1 MKVLPKMFEIE
12 ISGSKSE
19 SNRALILQS
28 YLPNISIGNS
38 SNSEDTQWM
47 QAALTDLKK
56 GKTILQCGHAGTV
69 IRFIVARA
77 VFEPNFN
84 GLITGS
90 SRLLSRPIQALL
102 DALKPYAKNIEHTDE
117 GIRIESKSEHPNE
130 ATFTIDATN
139 SSQFVSAL
147 CLCAPRFEKGISINI
162 TGTLSSVPYIE
173 MTLDFLKQQGYNYT
187 FTNREI
193 KIVPS
198 EKTNINTIN
207 IEPDWSSLSY
217 WFSLAVITQSNL
229 FLNHYRQESLQ
240 ADAKILEF
248 AKSFGVDYK
257 FCEDGLT
264 LIPNSAEKT
273 SFFDADFDACPDIA
287 PTFMAL
293 CAAIN
298 MPCKLTGLHS
308 LKHKECD
315 RVVVMHENLHKL
327 GYSTKIGTSTFEFEG
342 EISGIDYTNSVEIH
356 TDLDHRI
363 AMSIAPLQF
372 LFSNIT
378 FDDKDVVR
386 KSYTNFWS
394 DFNAFQKHQNS

>member
-1 MKVLPKMFEIE
+1 MKVQPKMFEIE

-28 YLPNISIGNS
+28 FSPNLRIDNL

-47 QAALTDLKK
+47 QAALTDLKND
-56 GKTILQCGHAGTV
+56 KTNLQCGHAGTV
-69 IRFIVARA
+69 IRFIVARS

-102 DALKPYAKNIEHTDE
+102 DALKPYAKNIEHTVD

-147 CLCAPRFEKGISINI
+147 CLCAPRFKKGISIKI

-198 EKTNINTIN
+198 EKATSNTIN

-217 WFSLAVITQSNL
+217 WFSLAVITQSDL

-240 ADAKILEF
+240 ADAKILDF
-248 AKSFGVDYK
+248 AESFGMEYK

-264 LIPNSAEKT
+264 FMPNRTKKADN
-273 SFFDADFDACPDIA
+273 FNADFDACPDIA

-298 MPCKLTGLHS
+298 LPCKLTGLHS

-315 RVVVMHENLHKL
+315 RIVVMHENLHKL
-327 GYSTKIGTSTFEFEG
+327 GYNTKIGASTFEFEG
-342 EISGIDYTNSVEIH
+342 TKNGIDYTKSVEIH

-372 LFSNIT
+372 LFSNIS
-378 FDDKDVVR
+378 FDDKDVVG

-394 DFNAFQKHQNS
+394 DFTALQNNLNS